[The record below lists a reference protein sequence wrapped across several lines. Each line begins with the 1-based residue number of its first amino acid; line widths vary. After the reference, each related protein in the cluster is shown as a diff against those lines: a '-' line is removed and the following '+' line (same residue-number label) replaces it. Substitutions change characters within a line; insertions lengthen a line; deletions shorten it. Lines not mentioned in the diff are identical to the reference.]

1 MRVGG
6 NFFEVSVVGPYG
18 KNAARE
24 CASDSKVI
32 WNGMPS
38 EAQNIR
44 EAVVDYYSNF
54 ERELWDISDT
64 CLAGR
69 ISHQY
74 LERQPFRSSL

>member
-6 NFFEVSVVGPYG
+6 NFFDVSVVGPYG

-32 WNGMPS
+32 WNGMAS

-44 EAVVDYYSNF
+44 DAGVDYHLVF
-54 ERELWDISDT
+54 ERELI
-64 CLAGR
+64 GG
-69 ISHQY
+69 
-74 LERQPFRSSL
+74 EFRHMPGK